1 MIQNDSVIQILSKL
15 ISTSATFLKLI
26 ILYWVI
32 VRTFDVPEVWE
43 LVVFGEKK
51 IIKIANTL

>member
-1 MIQNDSVIQILSKL
+1 MIQNDSVIQILLKL
-15 ISTSATFLKLI
+15 ISTSVTFLKLI

-32 VRTFDVPEVWE
+32 VRKFDIPEVWE

-51 IIKIANTL
+51 IIKIAGTL

>member
-1 MIQNDSVIQILSKL
+1 MIQNDRAIQIILKL

>member
-1 MIQNDSVIQILSKL
+1 MIQNDRAIQIILKL
-15 ISTSATFLKLI
+15 ISTSVTFLKLI

-32 VRTFDVPEVWE
+32 VRKFDMPEVWE

>member
-1 MIQNDSVIQILSKL
+1 MIQNDSVIQILLKL
-15 ISTSATFLKLI
+15 ISTSVTFLKLI

-32 VRTFDVPEVWE
+32 VRKFDIPEVWE

>member
-1 MIQNDSVIQILSKL
+1 MIQNDRVTQIILKL

-32 VRTFDVPEVWE
+32 VRKFDIPEVWE

>member
-1 MIQNDSVIQILSKL
+1 MIQNDSVIQILLKL
-15 ISTSATFLKLI
+15 ISTSVTFLKLI

-32 VRTFDVPEVWE
+32 VRKFDIPEVWE

-51 IIKIANTL
+51 IIKISSTL

>member
-1 MIQNDSVIQILSKL
+1 MIQNDSVIRILLKL
-15 ISTSATFLKLI
+15 ISTSVTFLKLI

-32 VRTFDVPEVWE
+32 VRKFDIPEVWE
-43 LVVFGEKK
+43 LFVFGEKK

>member
-1 MIQNDSVIQILSKL
+1 MIQNDRVIQIILKL
-15 ISTSATFLKLI
+15 ISTSVTFLKLI

-32 VRTFDVPEVWE
+32 VRKFDIPEVWE

-51 IIKIANTL
+51 IIKIANTF